1 MIQVM
6 LEDVDINQSVVSSAI
21 ISSTEV
27 KMIDNNIEV
36 VEPVLYHN
44 DKDTP
49 MYGAVTEKCDNAKK
63 MTGEV

>member
-44 DKDTP
+44 EKDIY
-49 MYGAVTEKCDNAKK
+49 MYGTVPEECYYTTQI
-63 MTGEV
+63 MG